1 MKVLLRHLCFVVISG
16 TFIGTPSAL
25 AATLSFRSDYWCPY
39 VCEPN
44 TSQPGYMVEVLQ
56 QIFQKQGHTLE
67 VRLTNWTRAI
77 KDTRT
82 NKAQGLIGAR
92 RANAP
97 DFIFPEKPLGITRN
111 VYFTHKNSSWTFQGR
126 QSLQTAR
133 IGVINGYSYGDSID
147 HLIQTRHKSFI
158 PFSGERPLEQ
168 VIKMIENGRLDA
180 FIENPLALHYAL
192 KNQNIATE
200 TLKVAG
206 WVSAQ
211 DPFLFIAFS
220 PNNPESKTYATLV
233 TKGIQELRRNGKLK
247 RILDKYHLEDWENSE
262 PLALGALHD
271 FSPRLLKSPL
281 DLLHMFNTG
290 SL

>member
-1 MKVLLRHLCFVVISG
+1 MKALLRHLCFVVICG
-16 TFIGTPSAL
+16 TSIGTPPVQ

-44 TSQPGYMVEVLQ
+44 SSRPGYMVEVLQ
-56 QIFQKQGHTLE
+56 KIFQKHGHT
-67 VRLTNWTRAI
+67 VDVKLTNWVRAI
-77 KDTRT
+77 KETRT
-82 NKAQGLIGAR
+82 GKAQGLLGAR
-92 RANAP
+92 RADAP
-97 DFIFPEKPLGITRN
+97 DFIFSEKSLGITKN
-111 VYFTHKNSSWTFQGR
+111 VYFTHKDSSWTYQGR
-126 QSLQTAR
+126 QSLQAAR

-168 VIKMIENGRLDA
+168 VIKMLESGRLDA

-192 KNQNIATE
+192 KNQNLPTE

-211 DPFLFIAFS
+211 DPFLFIGFT
-220 PNNPESKTYATLV
+220 PNNPESKTYATIV
-233 TKGIQELRRNGKLK
+233 TKGIQELRRNGNLK
-247 RILDKYHLEDWENSE
+247 RILDKYNLEDWENSQ